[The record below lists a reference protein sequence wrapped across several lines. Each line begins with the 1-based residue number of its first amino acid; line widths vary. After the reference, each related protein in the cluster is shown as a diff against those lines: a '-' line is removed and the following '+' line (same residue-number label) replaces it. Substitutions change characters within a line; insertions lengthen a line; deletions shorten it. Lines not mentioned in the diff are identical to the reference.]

1 MKLVLQ
7 EELVPGVGLLTL
19 NRPDV
24 RNALSFE
31 LRQELIDAL
40 ADFARNDAIRCVV
53 LTGGPDVFAAGADLK
68 QLSRMGPIDMLEAAP
83 ERYWQAISAFPK
95 PLIAAVNGLALGG
108 GFELVMHA
116 DIIVAGQSATF
127 GLPEVKLGLLPGA
140 GGTQRLPRAI
150 GKSPA
155 MRFLLTGDPIPAPLA
170 AELGL
175 LSDVVPDDQV
185 LEAATEIASKIAR
198 RPPLAVRMIKQ
209 CVLKGA
215 DLPLDAGLEIERKS
229 LQLLLASEDKAE
241 GIAAFIEKRQAV
253 FKGR

>member
-1 MKLVLQ
+1 MTLVLN
-7 EELVPGVGLLTL
+7 EEMAPGVGLLTL

-31 LRQELIDAL
+31 LRQQLIDAL
-40 ADFARNDAIRCVV
+40 ADFARNETIRCVV

-68 QLSRMGPIDMLEAAP
+68 QLSRMGPIDMLEASP

-185 LEAATEIASKIAR
+185 LEAAREIASKIAR

-209 CVLKGA
+209 CVLNGA